1 MLVSDQGQKHF
12 SPLGTKLYFH
22 VNSSTK
28 YSDFCTDVT
37 GHGRLV
43 TWLQA
48 KNIVYL
54 FRGENHN
61 LPIVNIS
68 LLLFIDS

>member
-12 SPLGTKLYFH
+12 SLLGTKLYFH
-22 VNSSTK
+22 VNSSRK
-28 YSDFCTDVT
+28 YSENCIDIK
-37 GHGRLV
+37 HGRLV

-54 FRGENHN
+54 FRRENHN